1 MGKAGLSALMQSG
14 NSRAPRGCGQSRERE
29 GFPGGPSV
37 GPSETL
43 LASWSPG
50 GFHCGPS
57 GPSSEFVATEGREK
71 MGKAQTEHRPLRL
84 SLTAPEALSLTEHS
98 LSACLELTVTEIHS
112 RVKLGPWQRKTRHN

>member
-14 NSRAPRGCGQSRERE
+14 DSRAPRGCDQSRGRE

-43 LASWSPG
+43 SASWSPG

-57 GPSSEFVATEGREK
+57 GPSSEFLAAEGREK
-71 MGKAQTEHRPLRL
+71 MGKARL
-84 SLTAPEALSLTEHS
+84 DTGHLGCLTAPEVLSLTECS
-98 LSACLELTVTEIHS
+98 LSALELTVTEIRS
-112 RVKLGPWQRKTRHN
+112 PVKLGPWQRKTRHD